1 MISDSV
7 YFYTDAVTPEGIFSL
22 CKICSEDTSST
33 RTFLVRG
40 SLNERFSFVENV
52 CTSLEKEGIF
62 SQKFLNVFDLQK
74 LDGVYFPDIDVYLF
88 SSDFPL
94 TMPDVR
100 QYTIDLGIA
109 ANKKELF
116 LNKELIREAQEREKK
131 YIKKSAKFLLTARS
145 VMEDN
150 ARLAGD
156 CVNAEKI
163 ERFVSRFVKREFG
176 TASSFSGKEYF
187 RFLTAVTP
195 SGCSFP
201 ESTLTNMCPKLYCID
216 DKLGFTSSLLMSQ
229 LRESALICGFDVINM
244 LSPLGRQKSAEH
256 IFVPELGLGIITSN
270 VIHAY
275 KGDCFKRI
283 NALRF
288 IDNEKIKKHKER
300 IRFNLSAQKELISQS
315 YHLMSEAKK
324 SRDEYSQI
332 CSRSY
337 DKEKIQ
343 SLEKETVKEI
353 LSYFSCT

>member
-1 MISDSV
+1 MISDPV
-7 YFYTDAVTPEGIFSL
+7 YFYTDAVTPEGFFSL

-40 SLNERFSFVENV
+40 SVNERCDFVKNV
-52 CTSLEKEGIF
+52 CTRLEKEGIF
-62 SQKFLNVFDLQK
+62 SQKFLSVFDSGK
-74 LDGVYFPDIDVYLF
+74 LDGVYFPDIDVYVF
-88 SSDFPL
+88 SSDF
-94 TMPDVR
+94 TVSMPDIR
-100 QYTIDLGIA
+100 QYTIDLGVA

-116 LNKELIREAQEREKK
+116 LNRELIRQSQEREKK
-131 YIKKSAKFLLTARS
+131 YIRKSAKFLSTARS

-150 ARLAGD
+150 IRLAGD
-156 CVNAEKI
+156 CVNTEKI

-195 SGCSFP
+195 DGCRFH
-201 ESTLTNMCPKLYCID
+201 ESTLINMCPKLYCID
-216 DKLGFTSSLLMSQ
+216 DKLGFASSLLISQ

-244 LSPLGRQKSAEH
+244 LSPLGRQKNAEH
-256 IFVPELGLGIITSN
+256 IFIPELGLGIITSN
-270 VIHAY
+270 TIHSY

-288 IDNEKIKKHKER
+288 ADNEKIKKHKER
-300 IRFNLSAQKELISQS
+300 IKFNLSAQRELVSQGC
-315 YHLMSEAKK
+315 HLISEAKK
-324 SRDEYSQI
+324 SRDDYSEI

-343 SLEKETVKEI
+343 SLLEETVKEI

>member
-7 YFYTDAVTPEGIFSL
+7 YFYTDVLTPEGDYSL
-22 CKICSEDTSST
+22 CRICSDDTSST

-40 SLNERFSFVENV
+40 SVNERFSFVKNV
-52 CTSLEKEGIF
+52 CSRLEKEGIY
-62 SQKFLNVFDLQK
+62 SQKFLNVFDCSK
-74 LDGVYFPDIDVYLF
+74 LDGAYFPDVDVYLF
-88 SSDFPL
+88 SSDFPFS
-94 TMPDVR
+94 MPDVR
-100 QYTIDLGIA
+100 QYTVNLGVA
-109 ANKKELF
+109 ADKKELF
-116 LNKELIREAQEREKK
+116 LNKELIRESQEREIK
-131 YIKKSAKFLLTARS
+131 YIKKSAKFLSTARS
-145 VMEDN
+145 VIEDN

-163 ERFVSRFVKREFG
+163 ERFVARFVKREFG
-176 TASSFSGKEYF
+176 TVSSFSGKEYF

-195 SGCSFP
+195 EGCNFH
-201 ESTLTNMCPKLYCID
+201 ESTLLSMCPKLYCID
-216 DKLGFTSSLLMSQ
+216 DKLGFVSALLISQ

-244 LSPLGRQKSAEH
+244 LSPLLKQKSAEH
-256 IFVPELGLGIITSN
+256 IFVPELGLGVITSN
-270 VIHAY
+270 IIHSY

-300 IRFNLSAQKELISQS
+300 IRFNLSAQKELIVQT

-324 SRDEYSQI
+324 SRDNYAGI

-343 SLEKETVKEI
+343 SLEEETVKEI
-353 LSYFSCT
+353 LSFFSCT

>member
-244 LSPLGRQKSAEH
+244 
-256 IFVPELGLGIITSN
+256 V
-270 VIHAY
+270 
-275 KGDCFKRI
+275 
-283 NALRF
+283 
-288 IDNEKIKKHKER
+288 
-300 IRFNLSAQKELISQS
+300 
-315 YHLMSEAKK
+315 
-324 SRDEYSQI
+324 YSQ
-332 CSRSY
+332 
-337 DKEKIQ
+337 
-343 SLEKETVKEI
+343 VI
-353 LSYFSCT
+353 L